1 MKEPPAETNGV
12 GRPLTGIK
20 PMVIAELTKIC
31 EKRIDVKP
39 TITKDE
45 KQSDD
50 LNAISNKVLI
60 SIKNKNMI
68 TAIPKKPNSSAI
80 TDKIKSD
87 S

>member
-12 GRPLTGIK
+12 GSPLTGIK
-20 PMVIAELTKIC
+20 PIVIAELTNIC

-39 TITKDE
+39 IITKDE

-50 LNAISNKVLI
+50 LKAISNKVLM

-68 TAIPKKPNSSAI
+68 IAIPKKPNSSAI

>member
-1 MKEPPAETNGV
+1 MKEPPADTNGV
-12 GRPLTGIK
+12 GSPLTGIK

-31 EKRIDVKP
+31 VKRIDVKP

-50 LNAISNKVLI
+50 LNAISNKVLM

-68 TAIPKKPNSSAI
+68 TVIPKKPNSSAI